1 MWQTRSL
8 PATAKQQEM
17 DENKLT
23 ELRHLVEYQYGETL
37 ARRTWLTA
45 TEGLPEIVEHLE
57 PLLASLRAYSWE
69 YKSCYHPH
77 APARQIPPLRRRL
90 LE

>member
-1 MWQTRSL
+1 
-8 PATAKQQEM
+8 M

-57 PLLASLRAYSWE
+57 PLLSNQ
-69 YKSCYHPH
+69 K
-77 APARQIPPLRRRL
+77 
-90 LE
+90 